1 MADFLLMSHSIKVF
15 FIITIITTITIK
27 TINSNYTLN
36 PTDTSPAMLVMPSVT
51 INKNSNES
59 LDKTSQVDVRRQKIK
74 SL

>member
-51 INKNSNES
+51 IN
-59 LDKTSQVDVRRQKIK
+59 
-74 SL
+74 